1 MTKNKDLITAG
12 RETSETVELKACF
25 KDKPVT
31 RRSLLSQG
39 LITGAGYVA
48 MPSIINTVFERRAY
62 GQAALQCKQA
72 SAGGVMPGFMQFE
85 LSGGWA
91 GARNFAWG
99 KQKNGGAFV
108 PLADQSYAQL
118 GLGPTISPKDPT
130 KIDLQIGGPMVAG
143 SFFLQGLISATTAE
157 ARGKMTISAVANIS
171 ADDTANNQLNLSQLA
186 AQIVNAGSQQLVQLV
201 GSNPNGRPNTFGRTA
216 AVTVGDNAAL
226 SKAPVASSADVL
238 SLVDPGL
245 IGAKLSSASVQ
256 KISSAVKGMS
266 ESQLMKFQALSLPQQ
281 VADLVRCG
289 YIGASELLGG
299 IDQQRINP
307 SVDLAVRNVPG
318 LVNAQGVFANA
329 EEERTATMAKLLAD
343 GMTAGATME
352 MNGYDYHGNT
362 LAQTNA
368 SDFRAG
374 RNVGIALQIAHLKG
388 APLFVAVSSDGSVSA
403 PANGAPDAATGLID
417 PTSDFGPA
425 GSILMITMN
434 AGTAAANNNG
444 VLTGVAGTRAAMN
457 HYQVGAFNDNGA
469 VDSTYLPA
477 MAADPKLAAITVAAN
492 YAAFAGK
499 MDNFRKMLQSAG
511 QEDFIKDNVDYLAV
525 RPKA

>member
-12 RETSETVELKACF
+12 RETSETAELKACF

-48 MPSIINTVFERRAY
+48 MPSIINMVFERRAY

-72 SAGGVMPGFMQFE
+72 ASAGVMPGFMQFE

-99 KQKNGGAFV
+99 KQQNGGTFI
-108 PLADQSYAQL
+108 PLADASYAQL

-130 KIDLQIGGPMVAG
+130 KIDMQIGGPMVAG
-143 SFFLQGLISATTAE
+143 SFFLQGLVSATTPE

-171 ADDTANNQLNLSQLA
+171 ADDTPNNQLNLTQLA
-186 AQIVNAGSQQLVQLV
+186 AQIVNAGSQQLVQIV
-201 GSNPNGRPNTFGRTA
+201 GSNPNGVPNTFGRTR
-216 AVTVGDNAAL
+216 AVTVGDSDAL
-226 SKAPVASSADVL
+226 SKAPVASPADVL

-256 KISSAVKGMS
+256 KISGAVKGMS

-307 SVDLAVRNVPG
+307 AVDLAVTSVPG
-318 LVNAQGVFANA
+318 LMNGQNFANP
-329 EEERTATMAKLLAD
+329 EEARTATMAKLLAD

-352 MNGYDYHGNT
+352 MNNYDYHGNN
-362 LAQTNA
+362 LASTNA

-388 APLFVAVSSDGSVSA
+388 APLFVAVTSDGSVSA

-434 AGTAAANNNG
+434 AGTAATNNNG
-444 VLTGVAGTRAAMN
+444 VLTGVAGTRAGMN

-469 VDSTYLPA
+469 VDSTYLAA
-477 MAADPKLAAITVAAN
+477 MAADPRLAAITVAAN
-492 YAAFAGK
+492 YSAFAGK

-511 QEDFIKDNVDYLAV
+511 QEDFIKDNVAYLAV